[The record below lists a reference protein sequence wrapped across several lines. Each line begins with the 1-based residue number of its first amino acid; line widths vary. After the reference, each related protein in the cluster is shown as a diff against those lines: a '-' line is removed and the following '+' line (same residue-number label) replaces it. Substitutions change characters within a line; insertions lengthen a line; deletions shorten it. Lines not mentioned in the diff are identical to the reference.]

1 MKGVKKM
8 GLDIY
13 SIDYICFECGFE
25 GKVMNKE
32 RKIICPTCGT
42 MNDVWFEGEEPPV
55 NHKQ

>member
-1 MKGVKKM
+1 M